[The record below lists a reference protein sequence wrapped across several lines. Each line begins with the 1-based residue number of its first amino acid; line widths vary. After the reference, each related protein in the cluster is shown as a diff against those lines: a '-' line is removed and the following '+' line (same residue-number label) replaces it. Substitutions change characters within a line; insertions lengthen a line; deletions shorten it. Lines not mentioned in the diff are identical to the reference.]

1 MLSKGGC
8 GWCTPGRGRG
18 RAPGGSSVWPGKP
31 GAAWLCP
38 DSTECTHFVPGT
50 AGNRGQPN
58 LGLAGLLGQTQKQG
72 WHVASPP
79 LNGISL
85 ALVPFVQAGAI
96 WVVKDVDYHPACR

>member
-1 MLSKGGC
+1 MVY
-8 GWCTPGRGRG
+8 PGRGRG
-18 RAPGGSSVWPGKP
+18 RVPGSSVWPGNP
-31 GAAWLCP
+31 GAAWLHP

-79 LNGISL
+79 LTISP
-85 ALVPFVQAGAI
+85 ALVPFVQAGAT
-96 WVVKDVDYHPACR
+96 WVIKDGC